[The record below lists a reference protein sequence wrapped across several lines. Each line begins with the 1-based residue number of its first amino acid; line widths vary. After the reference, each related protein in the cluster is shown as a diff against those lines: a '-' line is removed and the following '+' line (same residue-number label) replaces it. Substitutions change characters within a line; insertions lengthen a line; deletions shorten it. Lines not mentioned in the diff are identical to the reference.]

1 MSWLITTSVAGC
13 PQWWNA
19 LNGFTLDADDA
30 MRFERKEDAEKMIV
44 FLWKTDEPNHRG
56 HDVYPQERAFTPDKV
71 VPAEQIELALEPKVL
86 VRVKT
91 EAVIA
96 CHGPGIPRVTPID
109 LISYGVLGTKITEV
123 ILPGGRVSIGLTRE
137 SANAMRKASKRSK
150 KS

>member
-1 MSWLITTSVAGC
+1 MPWLIATSVAGC

-44 FLWKTDEPNHRG
+44 FLWKTDEPGPRG
-56 HDVYPQERAFTPDKV
+56 RDVYPQERTFTPDKV
-71 VPAEQIELALEPKVL
+71 VAAEQTELALEPKVL

-96 CHGPGIPRVTPID
+96 CRGPGIPHVQPID

-123 ILPGGRVSIGLTRE
+123 VLPGGKVSIGLTRE
-137 SANAMRKASKRSK
+137 SANAMRKASKTTRK
-150 KS
+150 K